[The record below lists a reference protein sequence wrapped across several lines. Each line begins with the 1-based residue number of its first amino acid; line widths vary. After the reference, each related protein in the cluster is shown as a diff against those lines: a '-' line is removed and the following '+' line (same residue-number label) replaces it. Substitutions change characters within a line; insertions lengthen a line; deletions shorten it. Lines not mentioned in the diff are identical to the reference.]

1 MMRRGWLWAVLVL
14 LAVGIYLGVS
24 GGGEVGQLTIGLTP
38 WSSTTPSAYV
48 AKLVLEDRGYQVSFQ
63 EADPGVIFAGLA
75 RGDVDLFTDAWLPIL
90 HGTYMDR
97 YGEQVEVVGTVYS
110 EADLGWV
117 VPAYVP
123 IDSVEELAGRE
134 AEFDIDGDGR
144 GEIVGI
150 DPGAGMMEVSPQVLE
165 AYGLDGY
172 DLVEGSE
179 FAMLTE
185 LGRAIE
191 SEQWI
196 CVLGWSPHWI
206 FAEYDLKYLEEP
218 KGIWEQDDVRILTR
232 QGLAEDAPDAVAL
245 LRDLQISIDDMN
257 QMILAIE
264 VEDQDPETVAREW
277 IEAHRLEVD
286 QWGR

>member
-1 MMRRGWLWAVLVL
+1 MMRRGWVWAGLILV
-14 LAVGIYLGVS
+14 AVAIYLGAR
-24 GGGEVGQLTIGLTP
+24 GGGEAGQLTIGLTP

-48 AKLVLEDRGYQVSFQ
+48 AKLVLEERGYQVRFL
-63 EADPGVIFAGLA
+63 EADPGVVFAGLA
-75 RGDVDLFTDAWLPIL
+75 RGDVDLFTDAWLPVL
-90 HGTYMDR
+90 HGNYMDR
-97 YGEQVEVVGTVYS
+97 YGERVELVGTVYS

-123 IDSVEELAGRE
+123 IDSVAELAGRE
-134 AEFDIDGDGR
+134 SEFDIDGDGR

-150 DPGAGMMEVSPQVLE
+150 DPGAGMMEVSPRILE

-179 FAMLTE
+179 FAMVTE
-185 LGRAIE
+185 LGRAIA
-191 SEQWI
+191 SERWI

-218 KGIWEQDDVRILTR
+218 RGFWQKDDVRIVTR
-232 QGLAEDAPDAVAL
+232 QALAEDAPDAVAV
-245 LRDLQISIDDMN
+245 LRDLKISIADMN
-257 QMILAIE
+257 EMIRAIE
-264 VEDQDPETVAREW
+264 MEDQDPERVAREW
-277 IEAHRLEVD
+277 IEAHRVQVD